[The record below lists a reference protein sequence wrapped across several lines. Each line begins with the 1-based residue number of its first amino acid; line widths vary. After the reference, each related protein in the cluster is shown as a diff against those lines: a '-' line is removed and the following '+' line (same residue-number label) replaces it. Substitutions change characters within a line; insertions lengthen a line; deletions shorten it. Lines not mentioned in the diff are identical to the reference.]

1 MKQEPGAWQ
10 FSFSF
15 SWQRL
20 LASLLFAVGAL
31 VLGYGLIR
39 PRVSEYVGQQV
50 SEQINA
56 ELAREVVA
64 ALVGELDASPQP
76 AAQPVAPLVVAAA
89 AGGATQPTAPGTT
102 AQPVAVVAGQPAP
115 TAAVVGQPAPAAV
128 DSGGLLRAIVAPPTA
143 ERVSVAQPEAQ
154 APVEATPTPA
164 ATAAPGSAPAPAAP
178 AAPAPSAPTQ
188 VVAPPITA
196 PRTIEEIVGDLP
208 SGEIIVTEEKLNGKI
223 TGRAASLGPIDRI
236 VVRFVP
242 GEVQVTLTVL
252 GQDTIGTSQLT
263 IKDGKVAA
271 ENPQI
276 SGALSL
282 VISVAD
288 LVRPIE
294 EELNSILDTAG
305 RQVRAVRIEQGQ
317 IVVTMN

>member
-1 MKQEPGAWQ
+1 MEQEPGAWE

-76 AAQPVAPLVVAAA
+76 AAQPVAPPVVEAA
-89 AGGATQPTAPGTT
+89 AGGATQPAAPVAA
-102 AQPVAVVAGQPAP
+102 AQPVAVVAGQLAP

-154 APVEATPTPA
+154 APVEATPAPA
-164 ATAAPGSAPAPAAP
+164 VTAAPGSAPAPAAP
-178 AAPAPSAPTQ
+178 APIAPTQ
-188 VVAPPITA
+188 VVATPITA
-196 PRTIEEIVGDLP
+196 PRTIEEIVEELP
-208 SGEIIVTEEKLNGKI
+208 SGEIVVTEEKLNGKI
-223 TGRAASLGPIDRI
+223 AGRAASLGPIDRI

-242 GEVQVTLTVL
+242 GVVQVTLTVL
-252 GQDTIGTSQLT
+252 GQDTVGTSQLT

-305 RQVRAVRIEQGQ
+305 RQVRAVRIEQGL
-317 IVVTMN
+317 IVVTLD

>member
-1 MKQEPGAWQ
+1 MKREPGAWQ
-10 FSFSF
+10 FTFSF

-20 LASLLFAVGAL
+20 LATLLFAVGAL

-39 PRVSEYVGQQV
+39 PRVSEYVGRQV

-56 ELAREVVA
+56 ELAREVIA
-64 ALVGELDASPQP
+64 ALVGELDSSPQP
-76 AAQPVAPLVVAAA
+76 VAAPA
-89 AGGATQPTAPGTT
+89 SGASGGGTLQPTAPIAA
-102 AQPVAVVAGQPAP
+102 AQPTTVAGQPAP
-115 TAAVVGQPAPAAV
+115 TTAVIGQPAAPAPV
-128 DSGGLLRAIVAPPTA
+128 DSGGLLRAIVAPSTA
-143 ERVSVAQPEAQ
+143 EAVGSTQPEAPQ
-154 APVEATPTPA
+154 ADATGAPAPA
-164 ATAAPGSAPAPAAP
+164 ATAAPGGGERAPAA
-178 AAPAPSAPTQ
+178 AAPTTL
-188 VVAPPITA
+188 VGTPITA
-196 PRTIEEIVGDLP
+196 AEPPRTIEELVEELP
-208 SGEIIVTEEKLNGKI
+208 SGEITVTEVKLNSKI
-223 TGRAASLGPIDRI
+223 AARAAGLGPIDRI

-242 GEVQVTLTVL
+242 GQVQVTLTVL
-252 GQDTIGTSQLT
+252 GQDTVGTSQLT

-305 RQVRAVRIEQGQ
+305 RQVRAVRIEPGQ
-317 IVVTMN
+317 IVVTLN

>member
-1 MKQEPGAWQ
+1 MEQEPGAWE

-76 AAQPVAPLVVAAA
+76 AAQPVAPPVVQAA
-89 AGGATQPTAPGTT
+89 AGGATQPAAPVAA
-102 AQPVAVVAGQPAP
+102 AQPVAVVAGQLAP

-154 APVEATPTPA
+154 APVEATPAPA
-164 ATAAPGSAPAPAAP
+164 VTAAPGSAPAPAAP
-178 AAPAPSAPTQ
+178 APIAPTQ
-188 VVAPPITA
+188 VVATPITA
-196 PRTIEEIVGDLP
+196 PRTIEEIVEELP

-223 TGRAASLGPIDRI
+223 AGRAASLGPIDRI

-242 GEVQVTLTVL
+242 GVVQVTLTVL
-252 GQDTIGTSQLT
+252 GQDTVGTSQLT

>member
-1 MKQEPGAWQ
+1 M
-10 FSFSF
+10 
-15 SWQRL
+15 
-20 LASLLFAVGAL
+20 
-31 VLGYGLIR
+31 
-39 PRVSEYVGQQV
+39 
-50 SEQINA
+50 
-56 ELAREVVA
+56 
-64 ALVGELDASPQP
+64 
-76 AAQPVAPLVVAAA
+76 
-89 AGGATQPTAPGTT
+89 
-102 AQPVAVVAGQPAP
+102 
-115 TAAVVGQPAPAAV
+115 
-128 DSGGLLRAIVAPPTA
+128 
-143 ERVSVAQPEAQ
+143 
-154 APVEATPTPA
+154 EATPAPA

-178 AAPAPSAPTQ
+178 APIAPTQ
-188 VVAPPITA
+188 VVATPITA
-196 PRTIEEIVGDLP
+196 LRTIKEIVGDLP
-208 SGEIIVTEEKLNGKI
+208 SGKIIVTEEKLNGKI
-223 TGRAASLGPIDRI
+223 AGRAASLGPIDRI

-252 GQDTIGTSQLT
+252 GQDTVGTSQLT

-317 IVVTMN
+317 IAVTMN